1 MSTENPE
8 NEEAKAEE
16 PKQEAPAAEAKVDKP
31 KAKKTAKVVEK
42 TTEVKSKDE
51 APKAKAPEKAK
62 KATKKAKAAEEAP
75 AEETE
80 EKAPVEKAP
89 AKAKKVAKK
98 AKAPAKAAE
107 ETPEAETKEE
117 APKVEAPVKAE
128 KEAAPAEKAKKP
140 AKVAKEAPAE
150 KAEKPAKV
158 AKEASAEKADK
169 PVKVGEESPKEATAS
184 GEEDS
189 GEGKPEEKKEETSAL
204 QELLG
209 DDLSGVKIRRAKG
222 SKNVTHGIVHV
233 IATFNNTKVTVTDTK
248 GNVISW
254 SSAGKCNFRGS
265 RKSTAYAAQ
274 VVTQEATRA
283 AMAHGLKEVAVHLKG
298 PGLGRDSAVRALQAL
313 GMIIVSIV
321 DKTPVP
327 HNGCRPPKRRRV

>member
-8 NEEAKAEE
+8 NEEVKAEE
-16 PKQEAPAAEAKVDKP
+16 
-31 KAKKTAKVVEK
+31 
-42 TTEVKSKDE
+42 
-51 APKAKAPEKAK
+51 
-62 KATKKAKAAEEAP
+62 ATKKAVP
-75 AEETE
+75 TET
-80 EKAPVEKAP
+80 
-89 AKAKKVAKK
+89 
-98 AKAPAKAAE
+98 
-107 ETPEAETKEE
+107 
-117 APKVEAPVKAE
+117 PKVEAPK
-128 KEAAPAEKAKKP
+128 
-140 AKVAKEAPAE
+140 
-150 KAEKPAKV
+150 
-158 AKEASAEKADK
+158 AEKAD
-169 PVKVGEESPKEATAS
+169 VTTAEEAEST
-184 GEEDS
+184 DT
-189 GEGKPEEKKEETSAL
+189 KPEDKKGDSAI

-209 DDLSGVKIRRAKG
+209 DDLANVKIRRAKG
-222 SKNVTHGIVHV
+222 SKNITHGIVHV
-233 IATFNNTKVTVTDTK
+233 IATFNNTKVSVTDTK

-283 AMAHGLKEVAVHLKG
+283 AMAHGLKEVEVHLKG